1 MTAPMELTGYC
12 TGFTLHFG
20 HDLFPSFPNSDG
32 LMSSVSN
39 VPCCNILLLT
49 GLPQVLHCTACSFV
63 PGLSQPRPYHSRA
76 IPCVWVEADEYERM
90 PWDDVSNNS
99 GSIAASLSELFYE
112 VEATSYVGFE
122 VKIKEY
128 SSIQIALS

>member
-1 MTAPMELTGYC
+1 
-12 TGFTLHFG
+12 
-20 HDLFPSFPNSDG
+20 
-32 LMSSVSN
+32 
-39 VPCCNILLLT
+39 
-49 GLPQVLHCTACSFV
+49 
-63 PGLSQPRPYHSRA
+63 
-76 IPCVWVEADEYERM
+76 VWVEADEYERM